1 MDPRTFR
8 VEKHGSARFSDR
20 KTWIRT
26 LFGSKNMDPRTFWV
40 EKHGSAHF
48 SGRKTWIRALFG
60 SKSMDPRAFR
70 VEKHGSAGSIRWALC
85 HVFDLGLPPNAP
97 KRLAQCHVLFSNPR
111 LLTKTQT
118 QSDDPFRR
126 YLYHFPLCYLL
137 VRDRIR

>member
-1 MDPRTFR
+1 MDPRAFR
-8 VEKHGSARFSDR
+8 IEKHGSAR
-20 KTWIRT
+20 
-26 LFGSKNMDPRTFWV
+26 
-40 EKHGSAHF
+40 F

-60 SKSMDPRAFR
+60 SKNIDPRDFR

-137 VRDRIR
+137 VCDRINLASHSDHEWSPTQQIVTNWHRRVALSGPPP